1 MKKVE
6 LENPLTYDPDESN
19 PALYPGW
26 RGQYDYS
33 TTPVANKVT
42 GTAHNLAIKG
52 LFKYIDPN
60 GSEAAALIAEGY
72 EKVNWGVDLVK
83 YKEHYTDT
91 NLLPGVKAGNVAP
104 RLYWPMPFETLTM
117 SKGKITNGYGL
128 AQE

>member
-1 MKKVE
+1 MQLRLK
-6 LENPLTYDPDESN
+6 
-19 PALYPGW
+19 
-26 RGQYDYS
+26 
-33 TTPVANKVT
+33 

-60 GSEAAALIAEGY
+60 SAEAAALIAEGY
-72 EKVNWGVDLVK
+72 KKVNWGVDLVK
-83 YKEHYTDT
+83 YKDHYTDT

-104 RLYWPMPFETLTM
+104 RFYWPMPFETLTM